1 MAAAA
6 ATLVVVAAFV
16 LAFIHDSPDSDE
28 VASQSSFNDGQLWTK
43 IVAPD
48 FEGVGLIDTGTSRSL
63 LVDQLLVANTEGDE
77 VLVQTTFGTEKL
89 PTFLAKD
96 IKVFDRLAG
105 ARRVFKSRKK
115 YSIIG
120 IDYLLS
126 NNRVILSAKKPFR
139 SIMFDGKNFYTV
151 QE

>member
-28 VASQSSFNDGQLWTK
+28 VASSSSLIDGQLWTK

-77 VLVQTTFGTEKL
+77 VLVETIFGTEKL

-126 NNRVILSAKKPFR
+126 NNRVLLSAKNTL
-139 SIMFDGKNFYTV
+139 SFYYIPRK
-151 QE
+151 EFSYCS